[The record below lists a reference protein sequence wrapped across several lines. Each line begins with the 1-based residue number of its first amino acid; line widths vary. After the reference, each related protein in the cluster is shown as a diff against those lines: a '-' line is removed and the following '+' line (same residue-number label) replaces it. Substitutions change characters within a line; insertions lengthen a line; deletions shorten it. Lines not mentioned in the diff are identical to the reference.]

1 MTKYARKCDVTGRG
15 MNEGWVW
22 GEGTYYTSTKEVTI
36 AELRSDIQ
44 DGAYDFDE
52 VGADALLKLLD
63 DSNTTPNGKKLMT
76 TYTTTQKVTN
86 MNFKKLETMKP
97 INHVA
102 FQWTADDIER
112 HIENLSSNDQ
122 VMAESRIDSYKEF
135 LENVIE
141 ENKYEIM
148 ELINELIIKAIYN
161 EIR

>member
-1 MTKYARKCDVTGRG
+1 
-15 MNEGWVW
+15 
-22 GEGTYYTSTKEVTI
+22 
-36 AELRSDIQ
+36 
-44 DGAYDFDE
+44 
-52 VGADALLKLLD
+52 
-63 DSNTTPNGKKLMT
+63 
-76 TYTTTQKVTN
+76 
-86 MNFKKLETMKP
+86 MKP

>member
-1 MTKYARKCDVTGRG
+1 
-15 MNEGWVW
+15 
-22 GEGTYYTSTKEVTI
+22 
-36 AELRSDIQ
+36 
-44 DGAYDFDE
+44 
-52 VGADALLKLLD
+52 
-63 DSNTTPNGKKLMT
+63 
-76 TYTTTQKVTN
+76 

-135 LENVIE
+135 LEDVIE

>member
-1 MTKYARKCDVTGRG
+1 
-15 MNEGWVW
+15 
-22 GEGTYYTSTKEVTI
+22 
-36 AELRSDIQ
+36 
-44 DGAYDFDE
+44 
-52 VGADALLKLLD
+52 
-63 DSNTTPNGKKLMT
+63 
-76 TYTTTQKVTN
+76 
-86 MNFKKLETMKP
+86 MKP

-122 VMAESRIDSYKEF
+122 VMAESRIDSYQEF

-148 ELINELIIKAIYN
+148 ELINRLITNAIYD

>member
-1 MTKYARKCDVTGRG
+1 
-15 MNEGWVW
+15 
-22 GEGTYYTSTKEVTI
+22 
-36 AELRSDIQ
+36 
-44 DGAYDFDE
+44 
-52 VGADALLKLLD
+52 
-63 DSNTTPNGKKLMT
+63 
-76 TYTTTQKVTN
+76 
-86 MNFKKLETMKP
+86 MKP

-122 VMAESRIDSYKEF
+122 VIAESRIDSYQEF
-135 LENVIE
+135 LEDVIE

>member
-1 MTKYARKCDVTGRG
+1 
-15 MNEGWVW
+15 
-22 GEGTYYTSTKEVTI
+22 
-36 AELRSDIQ
+36 
-44 DGAYDFDE
+44 
-52 VGADALLKLLD
+52 
-63 DSNTTPNGKKLMT
+63 
-76 TYTTTQKVTN
+76 
-86 MNFKKLETMKP
+86 MKP

-122 VMAESRIDSYKEF
+122 VMAESRIDSYQEF

>member
-1 MTKYARKCDVTGRG
+1 
-15 MNEGWVW
+15 
-22 GEGTYYTSTKEVTI
+22 
-36 AELRSDIQ
+36 
-44 DGAYDFDE
+44 
-52 VGADALLKLLD
+52 
-63 DSNTTPNGKKLMT
+63 
-76 TYTTTQKVTN
+76 
-86 MNFKKLETMKP
+86 MKT

-102 FQWTADDIER
+102 FEWSADDIQR

-122 VMAESRIDSYKEF
+122 VMAESRIDSYQEF